1 MKIKLT
7 GYLFEYT
14 QMYGGINMEILQII
28 IVFVI
33 FVLLCIPVGK
43 YIYKVAEHEKTFLD
57 PVLDR
62 VDNFIYWISGIK
74 KEDMNW
80 KQYIIALISC
90 NAVAAFLAYLIL
102 RLQSIP
108 ILNPNHIGGMEQGLT
123 FNTVISFVTNTN
135 IQDYAGESGLSNFS
149 QMIVITFFMFLA
161 AATGLAIA
169 LAFIRALS
177 GRKKEIGNFYVDL
190 IRIITRILLPLSII
204 VAVFFIQQGVPQ
216 TLAANKTVTTIE
228 GKLQDIPLGPVAS
241 LEAIKMLGTNG
252 GGFFNANSAHP
263 FENPT
268 PLTNAVQSV
277 LILLLAGAT
286 VICFGYMLKKK
297 KQAISIFAA
306 MAVLFLIG
314 LAICYTSEKAGNPI
328 LARLG
333 LNQLMGNMEGK
344 EVRFGIGLSSF
355 FTAATTATSTGAV
368 NNMHDTLTPIGG
380 AVPLMNMM
388 LNVIFGGKGVGFMNM
403 IMFAILTVFLCG
415 LMVGRTP
422 EFLSKKIE
430 GKEIKLIALAIIIHP
445 LLILMFSAAAL
456 VVPQGLTSISNPGF
470 HGFTEALYQFT
481 SAAANNGSAFAGLNA
496 NTMFWNTSTGIVMLA
511 GRYLSMIILIA
522 VAASL
527 ASKRSIPVTAGTFR
541 TDNAVFTVTLI
552 FIVLVIG
559 ALTFFPALALG
570 PIAEQLTL

>member
-7 GYLFEYT
+7 GYLFEYA
-14 QMYGGINMEILQII
+14 QIYGGINMEILQIGI
-28 IVFVI
+28 ILVV

-43 YIYKVAEHEKTFLD
+43 YIYKVSEHERTFLD

-62 VDNFIYWISGIK
+62 VDNFIYRISGIK
-74 KEDMNW
+74 KEDMSW
-80 KQYIIALISC
+80 KQYIFALISC
-90 NAVAAFLAYLIL
+90 NALAAFLAFLIL
-102 RLQSIP
+102 RIQSIP
-108 ILNPNHIGGMEQGLT
+108 ILNPNHIGNMEQGLT
-123 FNTVISFVTNTN
+123 FNTVIAFMTNTD
-135 IQDYAGESGLSNFS
+135 IQNYSGEWGLSYFS
-149 QMIVITFFMFLA
+149 QMIVITFFMFFA
-161 AATGLAIA
+161 AATGLAIT
-169 LAFIRALS
+169 LAFIRAIS

-190 IRIITRILLPLSII
+190 VRIITRILLPLSII

-216 TLAANKTVTTIE
+216 TLASNKTVTTIE
-228 GKLQDIPLGPVAS
+228 GKLQDIPMGPVAS

-252 GGFFNANSAHP
+252 GGFFGANSAHP

-277 LILLLAGAT
+277 LILLLAGSL
-286 VICFGYMLKKK
+286 VVCFGYMLKKK

-306 MAVLFLIG
+306 MGVLLLIG
-314 LAICYTSEKAGNPI
+314 LTICYMAEKAGNPV
-328 LARLG
+328 LSNLG

-344 EVRFGIGLSSF
+344 EVRFGVGLSSL
-355 FTAATTATSTGAV
+355 FTTLTTATSTGAV
-368 NNMHDTLTPIGG
+368 NNMHDSLTPIGG
-380 AVPLMNMM
+380 AVAIMNMM
-388 LNVIFGGKGVGFMNM
+388 LNVIFGGVGVGFMNM
-403 IMFAILTVFLCG
+403 IMFAILAVFLCG

-445 LLILMFSAAAL
+445 LLILMFSALAL
-456 VVPQGLTSISNPGF
+456 VVPQGLSSISNPGF
-470 HGFTEALYQFT
+470 HGLTEILYQFT
-481 SAAANNGSAFAGLNA
+481 SAAANNGSSFGGLNT

-511 GRYLSMIILIA
+511 GRYISMIILIA

-527 ASKRSIPVTAGTFR
+527 ASKRAIPVTAGTFR

-559 ALTFFPALALG
+559 ALTFFPALSLG